1 MAFQKGQS
9 GNPGGKPKGTISIVH
24 LLLRKLK
31 DKTPDGK
38 KNADAVAE
46 QLISLALS
54 GDLDAIKVIL
64 DRVDGKVVERQEI
77 SGPDGGPVEY
87 SNVDTTDE
95 ERAARITA
103 LLDRAR
109 ARRDGSADSAIP
121 DVGAVTGPA
130 DSGLPE

>member
-31 DKTPDGK
+31 DKTPDGR

-64 DRVDGKVVERQEI
+64 DRVDGKVAERLEH
-77 SGPDGGPVEY
+77 SGPDGGDIVFTLQIDHP
-87 SNVDTTDE
+87 TDH
-95 ERAARITA
+95 
-103 LLDRAR
+103 
-109 ARRDGSADSAIP
+109 
-121 DVGAVTGPA
+121 
-130 DSGLPE
+130 